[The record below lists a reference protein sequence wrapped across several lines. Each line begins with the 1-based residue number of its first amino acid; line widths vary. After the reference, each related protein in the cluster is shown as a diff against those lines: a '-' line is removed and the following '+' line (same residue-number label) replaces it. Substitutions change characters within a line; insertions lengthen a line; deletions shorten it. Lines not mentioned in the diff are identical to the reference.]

1 MWIPLRD
8 YRRASRFK
16 NRLHAERIITT
27 ADVLHDD
34 VNGLCAGIGPD
45 SISRTALPEAP
56 LGKRGCTALRCMHH
70 FPGKTPD
77 DVLHLRIE
85 LRVTGLIARDLTNGI
100 LRKKANAAVFTAV
113 EKHLVPDEH
122 VPGR

>member
-1 MWIPLRD
+1 MGKASLRE
-8 YRRASRFK
+8 YRFGDRFE
-16 NRLHAERIITT
+16 NRLHAERIVTT
-27 ADVLHDD
+27 ADVLHDY
-34 VNGLCAGIGPD
+34 VNGICAGIGPD
-45 SISRTALPEAP
+45 TISRTALPEAP

-77 DVLHLRIE
+77 EVLIE
-85 LRVTGLIARDLTNGI
+85 LRVTGLIARHLTNGI